1 MPYPNEVRGST
12 AQERAQIVLG
22 AVKTIGSIADK
33 QKAERSGRTKASSG
47 MSGFM
52 MWLDPGNP
60 AKSIPINRGEHFDG
74 KTTAENAALHQSFTF
89 QFEMSDLDR
98 DIVNPTFSKT
108 PQTRVRF
115 EPDWGQ
121 IAQLREQGVLSF
133 SLT

>member
-12 AQERAQIVLG
+12 AQERAQNVLG
-22 AVKTIGSIADK
+22 AVKTIESIADK
-33 QKAERSGRTKASSG
+33 QKA
-47 MSGFM
+47 
-52 MWLDPGNP
+52 
-60 AKSIPINRGEHFDG
+60 
-74 KTTAENAALHQSFTF
+74 ALHQTFTF
-89 QFEMSDLDR
+89 QFEMSDLGR
-98 DIVNPTFSKT
+98 RIVNPTFSQT